1 MIVIKSWNEEY
12 EEYEEEEA
20 MIVQQIEST
29 SVMEAGVSHLLS
41 EHLDKS
47 TGTSPFYEVFDNLE

>member
-12 EEYEEEEA
+12 EEPGEEEA
-20 MIVQQIEST
+20 RIVQQIEST

-41 EHLDKS
+41 EHLDSFDKDK
-47 TGTSPFYEVFDNLE
+47 PFL